1 VAAAIAW
8 VGEHIAPPSRT
19 LIYKVATQTARL
31 LGAAKRSAWLTAV
44 VILWLASAT
53 GGLWVLWA
61 YDNKPGTAANP
72 SAHWPATSRL
82 ARAADGPT
90 LVLFAHPQCSCSP
103 ASLGELAEV
112 LARAE
117 ARPRTYVVFL
127 KPSSVADGWER
138 TALWQ
143 QAARLENVTV
153 VRDDDGREAQQ
164 FSAATSGQ
172 TFLYDS
178 RGVLQFSGGITSA
191 RGHAGDSA
199 GRSALV
205 SLLNQLETSHPR
217 TNVFG
222 CPLFASAN

>member
-1 VAAAIAW
+1 MKNAATRLLRLLAAAKGSI
-8 VGEHIAPPSRT
+8 
-19 LIYKVATQTARL
+19 
-31 LGAAKRSAWLTAV
+31 WLAAV
-44 VILWLASAT
+44 VILWLGSAT
-53 GGLWVLWA
+53 GGLWILWA

-72 SAHWPATSRL
+72 SARWPATSRL
-82 ARAADGPT
+82 APAADGPT

-103 ASLGELAEV
+103 ASLSELAEV

-138 TALWQ
+138 TALWR
-143 QAARLENVTV
+143 QAERLQNVTV
-153 VRDDDGREAQQ
+153 IRDDDGREAQQ
-164 FSAATSGQ
+164 FGVATSGQ

-191 RGHAGDSA
+191 RGHTGDNA
-199 GRSALV
+199 GRAALT
-205 SLLNQLETSHPR
+205 SLLNRLETSHPR

>member
-1 VAAAIAW
+1 VNIDGTTRISRLLAAAKGS
-8 VGEHIAPPSRT
+8 V
-19 LIYKVATQTARL
+19 
-31 LGAAKRSAWLTAV
+31 WLAAV
-44 VILWLASAT
+44 VIVWLASAT

-61 YDNKPGTAANP
+61 YDNKPGIAANP
-72 SAHWPATSRL
+72 SARWPATSRL
-82 ARAADGPT
+82 APAADGPT

-153 VRDDDGREAQQ
+153 IRDDDGREAQQ

-191 RGHAGDSA
+191 RGHAGDNA
-199 GRSALV
+199 GRAALI
-205 SLLNQLETSHPR
+205 SLVNRLETAHPR

>member
-1 VAAAIAW
+1 LISEVSKRILRSLAAAKGSIWLAL
-8 VGEHIAPPSRT
+8 VG
-19 LIYKVATQTARL
+19 
-31 LGAAKRSAWLTAV
+31 
-44 VILWLASAT
+44 ILWLASAT

-61 YDNKPGTAANP
+61 YDNKPGIAANP
-72 SAHWPATSRL
+72 SARWPATSRL
-82 ARAADGPT
+82 APAADGPT

-112 LARAE
+112 LARADK
-117 ARPRTYVVFL
+117 RPRTYVVFL
-127 KPSSVADGWER
+127 KPSSVVDGWER

-153 VRDDDGREAQQ
+153 IRDDDGLEAQR

-191 RGHAGDSA
+191 RGHAGDNA
-199 GRSALV
+199 GRAALI
-205 SLLNQLETSHPR
+205 SLVNRLETSHPR